1 VNSLAFTSR
10 ELKGYNFE
18 NLVDK
23 SINGNNFIRNSVR
36 GVGSDFK
43 HEYYPIELEAKFS
56 HAIIYPSWIIRDW
69 ISRFSNNVKFKVVV
83 SNRGM
88 KLSDR
93 CLKLLKVNGIIHVYF
108 DKLKETIR
116 YLIAL
121 CKALFD
127 KVVTSCRT
135 KSGGYRTGYRIYSV
149 EDCNFSVFNGVD
161 LADDYGEFKHGSN
174 ENDELP
180 VMDIVKVQSY
190 KTIYKNDN
198 WWMCV
203 AIVKIKGFYKVKIYQ
218 CYKKD
223 GKWKVM
229 KDISFNEVKEI
240 EAIIEALKESVPK
253 LMYYIENKPRKR
265 VEINKID
272 SYGGIIKNE

>member
-1 VNSLAFTSR
+1 MNNLTFTDR
-10 ELKGYNFE
+10 ELKGFNFE
-18 NLVDK
+18 NLIGK
-23 SINGNNFIRNSVR
+23 SVNEYGFLHNDFR
-36 GVGSDFK
+36 GSGSDFK

-56 HAIIYPSWIIRDW
+56 HAIIYPSWIKRDW
-69 ISRFSNNVKFKVVV
+69 LSRFSNAKFKVVV

-127 KVVTSCRT
+127 RVVTSYRT
-135 KSGGYRTGYRIYSV
+135 KSDGYRTGYRIYSV
-149 EDCNFSVFNGVD
+149 KDCNFSVFNGVD
-161 LADDYGEFKHGSN
+161 LADDYGKFKHGSN

-253 LMYYIENKPRKR
+253 LMYYIEKKPRKR

>member
-1 VNSLAFTSR
+1 VNNLAFTSR
-10 ELKGYNFE
+10 ELKGFNFE
-18 NLVDK
+18 NLIGK
-23 SINGNNFIRNSVR
+23 SVNEYGFLHNDFR

-43 HEYYPIELEAKFS
+43 HECYPIEVEAKFS
-56 HAIIYPSWIIRDW
+56 HAIIYPSWVKRDW
-69 ISRFSNNVKFKVVV
+69 IGRFSNNVKFKIVV

-88 KLSDR
+88 KLSNECFR
-93 CLKLLKVNGIIHVYF
+93 LLKVNQIIHVYF
-108 DKLKETIR
+108 DQLKETIEL
-116 YLIAL
+116 LIAL
-121 CKALFD
+121 CSSEG
-127 KVVTSCRT
+127 VTSYRT
-135 KSGGYRTGYRIYSV
+135 KEGGKCRCYSV
-149 EDCNFSVFNGVD
+149 RNVKDYNFNVFNGVD
-161 LADDYGEFKHGSN
+161 LADDYGKFKHGSN